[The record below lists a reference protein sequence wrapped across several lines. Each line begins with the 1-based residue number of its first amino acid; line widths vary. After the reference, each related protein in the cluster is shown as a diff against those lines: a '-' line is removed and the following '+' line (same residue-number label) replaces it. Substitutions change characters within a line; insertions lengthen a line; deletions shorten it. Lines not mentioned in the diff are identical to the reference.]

1 MKLSTFV
8 KNTITASVA
17 TTLVAS
23 QLAYADNIRLRMH
36 TFYGTEVDKISADL
50 RDRVSEASDGSIRI
64 QFFRG
69 GELVNSDQFVD
80 AVARGTIDI
89 AHGVGSY
96 WPGRVGIGTIEAGL
110 PGAWVTADEA
120 RDVFENQGL
129 DELIAEAYEEQG
141 VKLIGRGYGSDY
153 GLLTSKPVSS
163 LEDLQSMRIRATS
176 SIATVLEKFDIP
188 TVFLPGEELYVGLS
202 TGVIDGAIYGGPVE
216 YEQLKLNEVAKYY
229 TDIQLLNPGWIETA
243 LINPN
248 TWEKMSDEQQ
258 EILTT
263 EITQYLEDIHSWLE
277 EGNQRLIDEGELF
290 EFATLSEED
299 ANRLAEASLP
309 IWEEE
314 AEKSERNAQAIDILI
329 KNATEQGRLSE

>member
-8 KNTITASVA
+8 KSTITMSVA
-17 TTLVAS
+17 TALVAG
-23 QLAYADNIRLRMH
+23 QFAYADNIRLRMH
-36 TFYGTEVDKISADL
+36 TFYGTEVDNISADL
-50 RDRVSEASDGSIRI
+50 RDRVSEASNGSIRI

-110 PGAWVTADEA
+110 PGAWLTADEA

-129 DELIAEAYEEQG
+129 DDLIAEAYAEQG

-153 GLLTSKPVSS
+153 GLLTSEPVTS
-163 LEDLQSMRIRATS
+163 LDDLQSMRIRATS
-176 SIATVLEKFDIP
+176 SIATVLERFDIP

-216 YEQLKLNEVAKYY
+216 YEQLKLNEVANYY

-248 TWEKMSDEQQ
+248 TWEKMTAEQQ
-258 EILTT
+258 EILTS
-263 EITQYLEDIHSWLE
+263 ELDQYLEDVHNWLE

-290 EFATLSEED
+290 EFTTLSDDD

-309 IWEEE
+309 IWQEE
-314 AEKSERNAQAIDILI
+314 AAKSERNAQAIDILI
-329 KNATEQGRLSE
+329 QNATAQGRLSE

>member
-216 YEQLKLNEVAKYY
+216 YEQLKLNEVAKHY

>member
-1 MKLSTFV
+1 MKLSTFF
-8 KNTITASVA
+8 KTTLATSVV
-17 TTLVAS
+17 TTLVVS
-23 QLAYADNIRLRMH
+23 QLAYADTIRLRMH
-36 TFYGTEVDKISADL
+36 TFYGTEIDEISASL
-50 RDRVSEASDGSIRI
+50 RDRVSEASDGSVRI

-110 PGAWVTADEA
+110 PGAWVNVDEA
-120 RDVFENQGL
+120 RDIFTNQGL
-129 DELIAEAYEEQG
+129 DTLIADAYAEQG
-141 VKLIGRGYGSDY
+141 TKLIGRGYGSDY
-153 GLLTSKPVSS
+153 GLLTSKPVTS

-229 TDIQLLNPGWIETA
+229 TDIQLLNPGWIETV
-243 LINPN
+243 LINPD
-248 TWEKMSDEQQ
+248 TWGKMSNEQQ
-258 EILTT
+258 EILTS
-263 EITQYLEDIHSWLE
+263 EITQYLEDIHNWLE

-290 EFATLSEED
+290 EFTTLPKAD

-309 IWEEE
+309 IWEAE
-314 AEKSERNAQAIDILI
+314 AEKSERNAQAIEILI
-329 KNATEQGRLSE
+329 NNAIEQGRLSE

>member
-8 KNTITASVA
+8 KSTITMSVA
-17 TTLVAS
+17 TALVAGQS
-23 QLAYADNIRLRMH
+23 AYADNIRLRMH
-36 TFYGTEVDKISADL
+36 TFYGTEVDSISAAL

-110 PGAWVTADEA
+110 PGAWLTADEA

-129 DELIAEAYEEQG
+129 DELIAEAYAEQG

-153 GLLTSKPVSS
+153 GLLTSEPVTS
-163 LEDLQSMRIRATS
+163 LDDLQSMRIRATS
-176 SIATVLEKFDIP
+176 SIATVLERFDIP

-248 TWEKMSDEQQ
+248 TWEKMTAEQQ
-258 EILTT
+258 EILTA
-263 EITQYLEDIHSWLE
+263 ELNQYLEDVHNWLE

-290 EFATLSEED
+290 EFATLSDDD

-309 IWEEE
+309 IWQEE
-314 AEKSERNAQAIDILI
+314 AAKSERNAQAIDILI
-329 KNATEQGRLSE
+329 QNATTQGRLSE

>member
-8 KNTITASVA
+8 KTTLTASVA
-17 TTLVAS
+17 TALVAS

-120 RDVFENQGL
+120 RDVFANQGL

-176 SIATVLEKFDIP
+176 SIATVLEKFNIP
-188 TVFLPGEELYVGLS
+188 TVFLPGEELYVGIS

-243 LINPN
+243 LINPS
-248 TWEKMSDEQQ
+248 TWEKMSEEQQ
-258 EILTT
+258 EILTS
-263 EITQYLEDIHSWLE
+263 EIAQYLEDIHTWLE

-290 EFATLSEED
+290 VFATLPEED

-309 IWEEE
+309 IWQEE
-314 AEKSERNAQAIDILI
+314 AAKSERNAQAIDILI
-329 KNATEQGRLSE
+329 KNATEQGRFSE

>member
-8 KNTITASVA
+8 KSTITMSVA
-17 TTLVAS
+17 TALVAG
-23 QLAYADNIRLRMH
+23 QFAYADNIRLRMH
-36 TFYGTEVDKISADL
+36 TFYGTEVDNISADL

-110 PGAWVTADEA
+110 PGAWLTADEA

-129 DELIAEAYEEQG
+129 DDLIAEAYAEQG

-153 GLLTSKPVSS
+153 GLITSQPVTS
-163 LEDLQSMRIRATS
+163 LDDLQSMRIRATS
-176 SIATVLEKFDIP
+176 SIATVLERFDIP

-216 YEQLKLNEVAKYY
+216 YEQLKLNEVANYY

-248 TWEKMSDEQQ
+248 TWEKMTAEQQ
-258 EILTT
+258 EILTS
-263 EITQYLEDIHSWLE
+263 ELNQYLEDVHNWLE

-290 EFATLSEED
+290 EFTTLSGDD

-309 IWEEE
+309 IWQEE
-314 AEKSERNAQAIDILI
+314 AAKSERNAQAIDILI
-329 KNATEQGRLSE
+329 QNATAQGRLSE

>member
-8 KNTITASVA
+8 KSTITMSVA
-17 TTLVAS
+17 TALVAG
-23 QLAYADNIRLRMH
+23 QFAYADNIRLRMH
-36 TFYGTEVDKISADL
+36 TFYGTEVDNISADL

-110 PGAWVTADEA
+110 PGAWLTADEA

-129 DELIAEAYEEQG
+129 DDLIAEAYAEQG

-153 GLLTSKPVSS
+153 GLITSQPVTS
-163 LEDLQSMRIRATS
+163 LDDLQSMRIRATS
-176 SIATVLEKFDIP
+176 SIATVLERFDIP

-216 YEQLKLNEVAKYY
+216 YEQLKLNEVANYY

-248 TWEKMSDEQQ
+248 TWERMTAEQQ
-258 EILTT
+258 EILTA
-263 EITQYLEDIHSWLE
+263 ELNQYLDDIHDWLE

-290 EFATLSEED
+290 EFATLSDDD

-309 IWEEE
+309 IWQEE
-314 AEKSERNAQAIDILI
+314 AAKSERNAQAIEILI
-329 KNATEQGRLSE
+329 QNATTQGRLSE

>member
-163 LEDLQSMRIRATS
+163 LEDLQRMRIRATS

>member
-1 MKLSTFV
+1 MKLSTFA
-8 KNTITASVA
+8 KNTLTTSVA
-17 TTLVAS
+17 TALVAS

-120 RDVFENQGL
+120 RDVFANQGL

-176 SIATVLEKFDIP
+176 SIATVLEKFNIP
-188 TVFLPGEELYVGLS
+188 TVFLPGEELYVGIS

-243 LINPN
+243 LINPS
-248 TWEKMSDEQQ
+248 TWEKMSEEQQ
-258 EILTT
+258 EILTS
-263 EITQYLEDIHSWLE
+263 EIAQYLEDIHTWLE

-290 EFATLSEED
+290 VFATLPEGD

-309 IWEEE
+309 IWQEE
-314 AEKSERNAQAIDILI
+314 AAKSERNAQAIDILI

>member
-8 KNTITASVA
+8 KSTLATSIATA
-17 TTLVAS
+17 LVAS
-23 QLAYADNIRLRMH
+23 QLAYADTIRLRMH
-36 TFYGTEVDKISADL
+36 TFYGTEVDEIAAGLS
-50 RDRVSEASDGSIRI
+50 DRVSEASDGSLRI

-120 RDVFENQGL
+120 RDVFANQGL
-129 DELIAEAYEEQG
+129 DELIADAYEEQG

-243 LINPN
+243 LINPA

-258 EILTT
+258 TILTA
-263 EITQYLEDIHSWLE
+263 EIDQYLEDIHSWLE
-277 EGNQRLIDEGELF
+277 EGNHRLIDEGELF
-290 EFATLSEED
+290 VFATLPEAD

-329 KNATEQGRLSE
+329 NNAIEQGRLSE

>member
-8 KNTITASVA
+8 KNTLTTSVA
-17 TTLVAS
+17 TALVAS

-120 RDVFENQGL
+120 RDVFANQGL

-176 SIATVLEKFDIP
+176 SIATVLEKFNIP
-188 TVFLPGEELYVGLS
+188 TVFLPGEELYVGIS

-243 LINPN
+243 LINPS
-248 TWEKMSDEQQ
+248 TWEKMSEEQQ
-258 EILTT
+258 EILTS
-263 EITQYLEDIHSWLE
+263 EIAQYLEDIHTWLE

-290 EFATLSEED
+290 VFATLPEGD

-309 IWEEE
+309 IWQEE
-314 AEKSERNAQAIDILI
+314 AAKSERNAQAIDILI